1 MKRIDCFVSLASQA
15 EILSR
20 EETVA
25 SVHVLDAPFSRS
37 ATLRCI
43 SAAASAALRCIS
55 AAASAEFTLL
65 YTRQTDLTLVHYA
78 LERMPQVADDTGA
91 ALLYADRFISKDGEV
106 VPAL

>member
-37 ATLRCI
+37 ATLRGV
-43 SAAASAALRCIS
+43 S

>member
-37 ATLRCI
+37 ATLRCV
-43 SAAASAALRCIS
+43 S

-78 LERMPQVADDTGA
+78 LERMLQVADDTGA